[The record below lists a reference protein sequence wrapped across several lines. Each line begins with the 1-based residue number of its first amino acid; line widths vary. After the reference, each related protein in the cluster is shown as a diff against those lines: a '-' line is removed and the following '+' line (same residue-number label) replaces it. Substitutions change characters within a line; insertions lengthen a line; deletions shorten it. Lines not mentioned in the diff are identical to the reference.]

1 MNRKSTLRKL
11 VSALLGLALVAGGA
25 VVAPQAALAV
35 PSTDADWHTLVGNNW
50 KTTICHRTHSV
61 TNPYRKITV
70 SDSSVYGT
78 SGHSNPNHDRDY
90 TVGGV
95 TYHVFNSSVNY
106 PANSKFWGD
115 IIPPQNPARYSNN
128 PNSVETSGMNWTAE
142 GIALYD
148 GTVAGC
154 RTMTDREFIASEL
167 EGGET
172 FQNIAQDLNDQD
184 PDGPRWTA
192 NQVQTTAASIT
203 AAAANL
209 TLVNDSKTTPVNAAV
224 TDSAATNDTKPAGT
238 TFAIQSN
245 PANGTV
251 TMDAQGNYTYTPNN
265 NYSGADSFNYKAC
278 LPAPDTATCKIATVN
293 INIANAGTPV
303 ASNDEF
309 VTPYM
314 TAVSGDV
321 DRNDSVPAGS
331 TFALDSSDPLDSTE
345 GTLNFN
351 TATGSFTYTPAANFT
366 GTATYKYKVCLPSPS
381 TTCSAPATVSILV
394 IRSQNDSNTTPQN
407 TAVTGSM
414 TANDTPNLIYNTTP
428 VTGPTNGT
436 VTLTAGGGYTY
447 TPNNGYS
454 GSDSFTYRACDLNQ
468 PTVCTE
474 SVVTIT
480 IPPAVI
486 TPPVVTPPTNNN
498 PEPTVRARNDN
509 AKTKANKSVQANV
522 AVNDNPGLGTKKVT
536 DPKNGTVALSNDG
549 TFVYTPAPDFVGK
562 DTYTYTACDT
572 NNLCAT
578 ATVDITVAPDATD
591 DSAKANRNVPI
602 KSSAASNDTKALNYT
617 KTSEP
622 ANGTVVLNP
631 DGTYTYTPKKG
642 FVGTDKF
649 NYVACDPKDATN
661 CAEASVTVA
670 VAEPELVAPNLAAVT
685 PVNNKVAAVL
695 GDPSTGLVYA
705 LEDKPK
711 NGTVVVNPDGT
722 YTYTPAA
729 NFVGRDTFT
738 YKAVDPED
746 TTRFRI
752 ATVILTVQPQVK
764 LSANNNTY
772 LMKLGQRTQL
782 VTPLV
787 GDTGVGIKVTS
798 FAKKSAFGGTVR
810 LGPAGKIIYT
820 PKPGFTGRDT
830 FRYTI
835 TDQYGQKASATQIIF
850 VPASK

>member
-1 MNRKSTLRKL
+1 MPKSSFRQ
-11 VSALLGLALVAGGA
+11 LLAAILG
-25 VVAPQAALAV
+25 AALAFGGIVATQEAATAV
-35 PSTDADWHTLVGNNW
+35 PSTQNEWHTLVGNTW

-95 TYHVFNSSVNY
+95 TYHVFNSAVNY
-106 PANSKFWGD
+106 PANQKFWGD

-128 PNSVETSGMNWTAE
+128 PNSVELNGMNWTTE

-172 FQNIAQDLNDQD
+172 FQDIAQDLNDQD
-184 PDGPRWTA
+184 PDGPRWTQ

-209 TLVNDSKTTPVNAAV
+209 TLVNDSKTTPVNTAV
-224 TDSAATNDTKPAGT
+224 SDTAATNDTKPAGT
-238 TFAIQSN
+238 TYAIQSN
-245 PANGTV
+245 PSNGTV
-251 TMDAQGNYTYTPNN
+251 TMNAQGGYTYTPNN
-265 NYSGADSFNYKAC
+265 NYSGADSFTYKAC

-303 ASNDEF
+303 ASNDSF

-314 TAVSGDV
+314 TAITGTIDG
-321 DRNDSVPAGS
+321 NDSVPAGA

-345 GTLNFN
+345 GVLTFN
-351 TATGSFTYTPAANFT
+351 TATGQFTYTPAANFT
-366 GTATYKYKVCLPSPS
+366 GTATYKYQVCLPSPS

-394 IRSQNDSNTTPQN
+394 IRSQNDANTTAQN
-407 TAVTGSM
+407 SAVTGSM
-414 TANDTPNLIYNTTP
+414 TANDTPNLVYNTTP
-428 VTGPTNGT
+428 VAGPTNGT
-436 VTLTAGGGYTY
+436 VTLTASGGYTY

-454 GSDSFTYRACDLNQ
+454 GTDTFTYRACDLNQ
-468 PTVCTE
+468 PTVCTD

-480 IPPAVI
+480 ITPAS
-486 TPPVVTPPTNNN
+486 VTPPTPSINVNNDR
-498 PEPTVRARNDN
+498 T
-509 AKTKANKSVQANV
+509 KTKANKPVQATV
-522 AVNDNPGLGTKKVT
+522 AGNDNPGLGNRKATE
-536 DPKNGTVALSNDG
+536 PKNGTVALSTDG
-549 TFVYTPAPDFVGK
+549 TFVYTPAADFVGK
-562 DTYTYTACDT
+562 DTYTYTACDS

-578 ATVDITVAPDATD
+578 ATVEIVVAPDASN
-591 DSAKANRNVPI
+591 DSARANRNVPI
-602 KSSAASNDTKALNYT
+602 NASAAANDTKALKYT

-622 ANGTVVLNP
+622 VNGTVKLNE

-642 FVGTDKF
+642 FSGNDSF
-649 NYVACDPKDATN
+649 NYLACDPKDPTN
-661 CAEASVTVA
+661 CAEATVNVA
-670 VAEPELVAPNLAAVT
+670 VTEPPLVAPNIAKTT
-685 PVNNKVAAVL
+685 PINNKIVASV
-695 GDPSTGLVYA
+695 GDPSTGLVYS

-711 NGTVVVNPDGT
+711 NGSVVVTPEGT
-722 YTYTPAA
+722 YTYTPAS

-738 YKAVDPED
+738 YRAADPED

-752 ATVILTVQPQVK
+752 ATVILLIQPRILV
-764 LSANNNTY
+764 SANNNTY
-772 LMKLGQRTQL
+772 FMKVGQRNQI

-787 GDTGVGIKVTS
+787 GDKGTGIKLSS
-798 FAKKSAFGGTVR
+798 FAKTTAFGGTVR
-810 LGPAGKIIYT
+810 ISSAGKLLYI
-820 PKPGFTGRDT
+820 PKAGFTGRDT

-835 TDQYGQKASATQIIF
+835 TDQYGQKASATQIIW